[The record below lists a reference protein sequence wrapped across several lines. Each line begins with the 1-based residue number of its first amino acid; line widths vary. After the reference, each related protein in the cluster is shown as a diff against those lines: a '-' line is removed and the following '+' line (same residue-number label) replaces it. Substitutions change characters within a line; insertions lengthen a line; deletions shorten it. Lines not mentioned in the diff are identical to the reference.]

1 MGRRSR
7 AKEQRLNNCNRARLA
22 KAEKATMPIPSPD
35 ESPLGHP
42 ARESSPN
49 LECPAVGPATR
60 SAIGPRGGTS
70 RWTAWRARRPKKK
83 PQYPSHDE
91 DRYES
96 RVLKLKGARI
106 RLKKKL
112 RSPRQKPMG
121 EMDQDWHRQVLQLI
135 NKQLFQP
142 NRNRALLALSVV
154 EGYGRNRKVARRLLM
169 HENLWITTGSI
180 PQSSIDARFQG
191 YT

>member
-22 KAEKATMPIPSPD
+22 KAEKATIPIPSPD
-35 ESPLGHP
+35 KSPLSHP
-42 ARESSPN
+42 ARQSSPS
-49 LECPAVGPATR
+49 LECSTVEPATP
-60 SAIGPRGGTS
+60 SAIGPRGGAS
-70 RWTAWRARRPKKK
+70 RWTAWRARRKKKK
-83 PQYPSHDE
+83 PQYPSHAE
-91 DRYES
+91 DRYET
-96 RVLKLKGARI
+96 RVLKLKEARI

-142 NRNRALLALSVV
+142 KRNRAPLIRPIEWTLL
-154 EGYGRNRKVARRLLM
+154 G
-169 HENLWITTGSI
+169 
-180 PQSSIDARFQG
+180 
-191 YT
+191 